1 MIAGMSAEQRV
12 EPVNIT
18 PFPNGE
24 LGIVWSDGRECY
36 LGGHALRCAC
46 TCASCV
52 DEDTGRK
59 LLVDERVP
67 RDVRP
72 VEVHPVGRYGISILW
87 SDGHDTGIYAFQR
100 LRELCDA
107 AGG

>member
-1 MIAGMSAEQRV
+1 MIAGMSPDPRV

-24 LGIVWSDGRECY
+24 VGIVWSDGRECY
-36 LGGHALRCAC
+36 LDGHALRCAC
-46 TCASCV
+46 ACASCV

-72 VEVHPVGRYGISILW
+72 LEIHPVGRYGISILW
-87 SDGHDTGIYAFQR
+87 SDGHDTGIYAFDR
-100 LRELCDA
+100 LRALCDA
-107 AGG
+107 AGD